1 MPVINSLCVF
11 CGASTPPDHR
21 YLEAADTLGKILAA
35 EGVEL
40 VYGGGALGLMGTI
53 ARAVRDNGGR
63 VTGIIPHFLTK
74 LEAKLEG
81 ISETIEV
88 ETMHQRKRLMFERSD
103 AFVVL
108 PGGMGTLDET
118 VEMITWAQ
126 LQLHKK
132 PIMLVD
138 VLGYWQPF
146 MGLVEHVIGTGFAR
160 PNTRDFLTLVPSV
173 EAVLPTLSRL
183 AIETG
188 PATMPVA
195 E

>member
-1 MPVINSLCVF
+1 MPVVNSLCVF
-11 CGASTPPDHR
+11 CGASTPPDTR
-21 YLEAADTLGKILAA
+21 FLDAADQLGRKLAA
-35 EGVEL
+35 EGIEL
-40 VYGGGALGLMGTI
+40 VYGGGALGLMGTV
-53 ARAVRDNGGR
+53 ARASRDHGGR

-81 ISETIEV
+81 ITETIEV

-103 AFVVL
+103 AFAVL

-126 LQLHKK
+126 LQLHQK
-132 PIMLVD
+132 PILLVD

-146 MGLVEHVIGTGFAR
+146 VGLIEHVIGSGFAR
-160 PNTRDFLTLVPSV
+160 PNTREFVTVVPGV
-173 EAVLPTLSRL
+173 EDVLPTL
-183 AIETG
+183 AQMKVGAG
-188 PATMPVA
+188 PSSMPVA

>member
-1 MPVINSLCVF
+1 MSAVKSLCVF
-11 CGASTPPDHR
+11 CGASTPPDAR
-21 YLEAADTLGKILAA
+21 YLEAAGHLGRLLAA
-35 EGVEL
+35 EGIEL

-53 ARAVRDNGGR
+53 ARAARDAGGR

-74 LEAKLEG
+74 LEAKLDG

-88 ETMHQRKRLMFERSD
+88 ETMHQRKRLMFERSE
-103 AFVVL
+103 AFAVL

-132 PIMLVD
+132 PILMID

-146 MGLVEHVIGTGFAR
+146 MGMVEHVIASGFAR
-160 PNTRDFLTLVPSV
+160 PNTRDFLTLVPDVDSI
-173 EAVLPTLSRL
+173 LPTLARL
-183 AIETG
+183 KIEGG
-188 PATMPVA
+188 PSSLPVA

>member
-11 CGASTPPDHR
+11 CGASTPPDSR
-21 YLEAADTLGKILAA
+21 FLDAADVLGKKLAM
-35 EGVEL
+35 EGIEL
-40 VYGGGALGLMGTI
+40 VYGGGALGLMGTV
-53 ARAVRDNGGR
+53 ARAARDNGGK

-103 AFVVL
+103 AFAVL

-132 PIMLVD
+132 PILLVD

-146 MGLVEHVIGTGFAR
+146 ASLIEHVISNGFAR
-160 PNTRDFLTLVPSV
+160 PNTRDFVTVVPGV
-173 EAVLPTLSRL
+173 DDILPTLSQMQ
-183 AIETG
+183 IDTETVS
-188 PATMPVA
+188 MPVA

>member
-1 MPVINSLCVF
+1 MSSVKSLCVF
-11 CGASTPPDHR
+11 CGASTPPDAR
-21 YLEAADTLGKILAA
+21 FIEAAGEFGRILAA
-35 EGVEL
+35 EGIEL

-53 ARAVRDNGGR
+53 ARACRDAGGR
-63 VTGIIPHFLTK
+63 VVGIIPTFLTR

-81 ISETIEV
+81 IAETIEV
-88 ETMHQRKRLMFERSD
+88 ETMHQRKRLMFERSE

-118 VEMITWAQ
+118 VEMTTWAQ

-132 PIMLVD
+132 PIVLVD
-138 VLGYWQPF
+138 YLGYWQPF
-146 MGLVEHVIGTGFAR
+146 LALVEHVITTGFAR
-160 PNTRDFLTLVPSV
+160 PNTRDFYTIVPDVGS
-173 EAVLPTLSRL
+173 VLPAL
-183 AIETG
+183 ASLPTEFA